1 MSGDLLAVGTYKGL
15 LTFERSNGDWK
26 FVREAFVSIE
36 VSYAAIDPRS
46 NTLYACLDH
55 GHWGNKL
62 HRSHDEGR
70 TWKEIETPKY
80 PAGATLSKGGSE
92 EAPSSKGKPA
102 VLKYMW
108 SFAHGGDDQLG
119 RVYIGTE
126 PGGLFVSDDAGDT
139 FQIVESLWDHPS
151 RNEFWMGGGRDE
163 PGIHSILVD
172 PRGSNRMITGIS
184 CAGVF
189 VTDDGGQTW
198 EPRNRGLRADFLPNP
213 EAEIGHDPHLVVQ
226 CAAQPDVLW
235 QQNHCGIFRSTD
247 LGQNWTDVSDS
258 DGVAKFG
265 FCRRPDSGP

>member
-1 MSGDLLAVGTYKGL
+1 
-15 LTFERSNGDWK
+15 
-26 FVREAFVSIE
+26 
-36 VSYAAIDPRS
+36 
-46 NTLYACLDH
+46 
-55 GHWGNKL
+55 
-62 HRSHDEGR
+62 
-70 TWKEIETPKY
+70 
-80 PAGATLSKGGSE
+80 
-92 EAPSSKGKPA
+92 
-102 VLKYMW
+102 MW

-189 VTDDGGQTW
+189 ITDDGGQTW

-247 LGQNWTDVSDS
+247 LGQNWTDVSGS

-265 FCRRPDSGP
+265 FTIAVDPQNGERAWVLPAVDADQRVAVDRKLCICRTEDGGKSWQTFRSGLPQVNCYDFALRHALDISERRLAFGTAGGSLYMSDDEGENWQAVANHLPPVRSVRFVS